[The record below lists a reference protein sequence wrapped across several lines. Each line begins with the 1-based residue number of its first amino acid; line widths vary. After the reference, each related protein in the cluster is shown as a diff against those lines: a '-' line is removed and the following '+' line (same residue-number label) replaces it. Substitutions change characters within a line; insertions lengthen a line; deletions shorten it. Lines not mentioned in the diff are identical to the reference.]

1 MGKTKLFLKE
11 CLSDWQLLTPIL
23 TALILNA
30 VIWGISVWR
39 ATLSSSWLVLHYNVY
54 FGIDWIG
61 QGFKNFYYPILG
73 LIIFMLNYFLA
84 LIAANQESRRWLL
97 WIAALS
103 QAIILLNIIIIIINY
118 SN

>member
-1 MGKTKLFLKE
+1 MGKTKLFFKE
-11 CLSDWQLLTPIL
+11 CLSDWQLLNPIL

-39 ATLSSSWLVLHYNVY
+39 LTSGGSWLVLHYNVY

-73 LIIFMLNYFLA
+73 LIIFILNYFLSS
-84 LIAANQESRRWLL
+84 ITNNKESRLWLL
-97 WIAALS
+97 WTTALA
-103 QAIILLNIIIIIINY
+103 QGLVLLNIIMIIINY